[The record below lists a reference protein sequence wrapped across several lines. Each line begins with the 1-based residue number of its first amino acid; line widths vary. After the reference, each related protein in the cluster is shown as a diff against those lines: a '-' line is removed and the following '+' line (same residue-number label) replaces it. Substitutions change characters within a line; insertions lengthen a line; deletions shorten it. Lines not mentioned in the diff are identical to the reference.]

1 MNSHPNLFKQ
11 ATVSVMQDLIDGLL
25 VEEFFGDISEQLYSL
40 EQWDQLTK
48 ATPHLASSTLFPS
61 LDLQAEIWKLSIPNE
76 NINILIALM
85 PALTQK
91 WQKVSN
97 TPVYAVSSLEKEN
110 LDQLTLLDPVT
121 FMQYVAEKYYP
132 NKPKAIHNFLD
143 LLQENIKQLEWS
155 QNHQIDHKK
164 LFSKSPAEF
173 FQCMEQWA
181 SLRDRPY
188 HPLAKAKTGLNQQ
201 DYSQYMAEF
210 SKKIPLFWIAV
221 HKDYLMIGNGIEDI
235 SKQHPLHYFL
245 TQQEQVELLA
255 ELEQLNVLDTHIA
268 LPVHPWQFD
277 RVIQKF
283 LPDTFIQK
291 KCVALKF
298 QSTPFNATSSLRSL
312 APASESPFYL
322 KLPMD
327 IYSLCSARYLP
338 AIKMIN
344 GQKSQQLLQD
354 AISKDPNLKDKLWLC
369 DEAIWWAYLP
379 ENIHDYH
386 PDNEILYA
394 QEPRHLSAMLRHYPN
409 ELLENTQF
417 KLIPMATLGTVIP
430 NSSHHFFDDWMR
442 YRQLPP
448 NQTSVRLL
456 FKELC
461 TSFYEVNLRLFK
473 LGMVGEM
480 HGQNAV
486 FVWKDGHAQ
495 GILMRDHDAL
505 RVCVPLLEQNGLSD
519 PEYSIKKGYPN
530 TLYNQLPE
538 DLFFFFQ
545 TLGIQVNLRAI
556 IDTLA
561 QIYSI
566 PPAILWQDMN
576 ISIKQIV
583 TKIGLDCSMQIL
595 LNQLLFTEKFW
606 PFKMLL
612 TPMFEH
618 DDDDPGS
625 MPFGKGHI
633 PNPFLQY
640 HKFL

>member
-1 MNSHPNLFKQ
+1 VNSHPHLFKQ
-11 ATVSVMQDLIDGLL
+11 ATIWVMQDLVDGLL
-25 VEEFFGDISEQLYSL
+25 VEDFFGDISAQLYGL
-40 EQWDQLTK
+40 EQWEDLTQ
-48 ATPHLASSTLFPS
+48 ATPQLASPTLFAN
-61 LDLQAEIWKLSIPNE
+61 LDTQAKIWKLNIPNE
-76 NINILIALM
+76 NIQIIMALT
-85 PALTQK
+85 PGLTQK
-91 WQKVSN
+91 WQKVNHS
-97 TPVYAVSSLEKEN
+97 PVYAIDASESDTPN
-110 LDQLTLLDPVT
+110 QIMLLDPVM
-121 FMQYVAEKYYP
+121 FMQYVAEKYYAD
-132 NKPKAIHNFLD
+132 KPKAIRKFLD
-143 LLQENIKQLEWS
+143 LLQENIQQLEWS
-155 QNHQIDHKK
+155 QNHQINHQK
-164 LFSKSPAEF
+164 LFTKSPAEF

-201 DYSQYMAEF
+201 DYCQYMAEF
-210 SKKIPLFWIAV
+210 SEKIPLYWIAV
-221 HKDYLMIGNGIEDI
+221 HTDYLMIGSGIENI

-245 TQQEQVELLA
+245 TPQEQVKLKA
-255 ELEQLNVLDTHIA
+255 ELEQLHISETHIA
-268 LPVHPWQFD
+268 LPVHPWQFE
-277 RVIQKF
+277 RVIQQF
-283 LPDTFIQK
+283 LPEAFTQQQ
-291 KCVALKF
+291 CVALKF
-298 QSTPFNATSSLRSL
+298 QSSPFNATSSLRSL
-312 APASESPFYL
+312 APDSESPFYL

-344 GQKSQQLLQD
+344 GQKSQQLLQQ
-354 AISKDPNLKDKLWLC
+354 ATAKDPQLKEKLWLC

-379 ENIHDYH
+379 ENIDDYH

-394 QEPRHLSAMLRHYPN
+394 QAPRHLSAMLRHYPN

-430 NSSHHFFDDWMR
+430 NHSHHFFDDWMQ

-448 NQTSVRLL
+448 NQTSVRRL

-461 TSFYEVNLRLFK
+461 DCFYEVNLRLFQ

-486 FVWKDGHAQ
+486 FVWKDGQAQ

-530 TLYNQLPE
+530 TLYNQQPE

-556 IDTLA
+556 IETLA
-561 QIYSI
+561 QVYDI
-566 PPAILWQDMN
+566 PASLLWQDMGS
-576 ISIKQIV
+576 SINHVV
-583 TKIGLDCSMQIL
+583 TKIDLDYSTQIL
-595 LNQLLFTEKFW
+595 LNQLLFKAEYW

-618 DDDDPGS
+618 EDDDPGS
-625 MPFGKGHI
+625 MPFGKGRI
-633 PNPFLQY
+633 PNPFLQC

>member
-11 ATVSVMQDLIDGLL
+11 ATISVMQDLVDGLL
-25 VEEFFGDISEQLYSL
+25 VEEFFGDITEQLYAL
-40 EQWDQLTK
+40 EQWKELTH
-48 ATPHLASSTLFPS
+48 ATPHLASSTLFPNLNS
-61 LDLQAEIWKLSIPNE
+61 QAKIWKLSIPSE
-76 NINILIALM
+76 NIHVLMALM

-91 WQKVSN
+91 WQKVRD
-97 TPVYAVSSLEKEN
+97 TPVYAFNSYESN
-110 LDQLTLLDPVT
+110 TQNQLALLDPPT
-121 FMQYVAEKYYP
+121 LMQYVAEKYYSD
-132 NKPKAIHNFLD
+132 KPKAIHRFLD
-143 LLQENIKQLEWS
+143 LLQENIQQLEWS
-155 QNHQIDHKK
+155 QNHQINHQK
-164 LFSKSPAEF
+164 LLSKSPAEF

-201 DYSQYMAEF
+201 DYCQYMAEF
-210 SKKIPLFWIAV
+210 SEKIPLYWIAV
-221 HKDYLMIGNGIEDI
+221 HKDYLMIGSGIKNI

-245 TQQEQVELLA
+245 TQQEQVQLLA
-255 ELEQLNVLDTHIA
+255 ELEQLKILETHIA
-268 LPVHPWQFD
+268 LPVHPWQFE
-277 RVIQKF
+277 RVIHQF
-283 LPDTFIQK
+283 LPEAFAKQQ
-291 KCVALKF
+291 CFALKF
-298 QSTPFNATSSLRSL
+298 QSSPFNATSSLRSL
-312 APASESPFYL
+312 APDSESPFYL

-344 GQKSQQLLQD
+344 GQKSQQLLQNAVAKD
-354 AISKDPNLKDKLWLC
+354 SKLKKKLWLC

-394 QEPRHLSAMLRHYPN
+394 QEPRHLSAMLRHYPD
-409 ELLENTQF
+409 ELLKNTQF

-430 NSSHHFFDDWMR
+430 NSSHHFFDDWMQ
-442 YRQLPP
+442 YRQLSP
-448 NQTSVRLL
+448 NHASVRLL

-461 TSFYEVNLRLFK
+461 DCFYEVNLRLFK

-495 GILMRDHDAL
+495 GVLMRDHDAL
-505 RVCVPLLEQNGLSD
+505 RVCVPLLEKNGLLD

-530 TLYNQLPE
+530 TLYNRQPE

-545 TLGIQVNLRAI
+545 TLGIQVNIRAI

-561 QIYSI
+561 QIYGI
-566 PPAILWQDMN
+566 PATLLWQDMAT
-576 ISIKQIV
+576 SIKQ
-583 TKIGLDCSMQIL
+583 TMSKIDLEYTMQIHL
-595 LNQLLFTEKFW
+595 DQLLFKEEFW

-618 DDDDPGS
+618 EDDDPGS
-625 MPFGKGHI
+625 MPFGKGRI
-633 PNPFLQY
+633 PNPFLQC
-640 HKFL
+640 HIFL

>member
-1 MNSHPNLFKQ
+1 MNTHPNLFKQ
-11 ATVSVMQDLIDGLL
+11 ATISVMQDLVDGLL
-25 VEEFFGDISEQLYSL
+25 VEEFFGDISEQLYGL
-40 EQWDQLTK
+40 EQWDKLIQITPYLTS
-48 ATPHLASSTLFPS
+48 ARLFPN
-61 LDLQAEIWKLSIPNE
+61 LETEAKIWQLSIPNE
-76 NINILIALM
+76 NLYILIALI
-85 PALTQK
+85 PALTQT

-97 TPVYAVSSLEKEN
+97 TPVYAVHSFEKESSN
-110 LDQLTLLDPVT
+110 QIVILDPVT
-121 FMQYVAEKYYP
+121 FMRYAAEKYYP
-132 NKPKAIHNFLD
+132 NKPKAMHKLLD

-155 QNHQIDHKK
+155 QNHQINHQK

-188 HPLAKAKTGLNQQ
+188 HPLAKAKIGLNQQ
-201 DYSQYMAEF
+201 DYCQYMAEF

-221 HKDYLMIGNGIEDI
+221 DQDYLMLGHGVKDI

-245 TQQEQVELLA
+245 NSHEQVELLA
-255 ELEQLNVLDTHIA
+255 ELEKLNVLDSHIA

-291 KCVALKF
+291 TCIALKF
-298 QSTPFNATSSLRSL
+298 QSSPFNATSSLRSL
-312 APASESPFYL
+312 APDSESPFYL

-354 AISKDPNLKDKLWLC
+354 ALSKDPELQDKLWLC

-379 ENIHDYH
+379 ENIYDYH

-409 ELLENTQF
+409 ELLENSQF

-430 NSSHHFFDDWMR
+430 NSAHHFFDDWMQ
-442 YRQLPP
+442 YRQLPT
-448 NQTSVRLL
+448 NHSSVRLL

-461 TSFYEVNLRLFK
+461 VCFYNVNLRLFK

-505 RVCVPLLEQNGLSD
+505 RVCVPLLEKNGLYD
-519 PEYSIKKGYPN
+519 PKYSIKKGYPN
-530 TLYNQLPE
+530 TLYNQQPE

-556 IDTLA
+556 IETLG
-561 QIYSI
+561 QIYQIS
-566 PPAILWQDMN
+566 PAILWQDMST
-576 ISIKQIV
+576 SIKQVI
-583 TKIGLDCSMQIL
+583 KEIELDYAMKLL
-595 LNQLLFTEKFW
+595 LNKLLFTEEYW

-625 MPFGKGHI
+625 MPFGKGQI